1 MKERNFVVSVGDS
14 RESKKWKCATYTW
27 AEFVRRC
34 TETQRT
40 KETAAQYTSM
50 SKDAQGKIKDVGG
63 FVAGSLKGERRKKE
77 NVISRSMLT
86 LDLDFVGI
94 PAAELWD
101 EIDTS
106 LKYTA
111 LVYSSHSHT
120 PEKPRLRLIIPTSR
134 DMVPE
139 EYEPIARKIAG
150 EIGINQFDDT
160 TYEAAR
166 LMYWPSTSSD
176 AEFYSN
182 HKDDGKLLD
191 PDEILS
197 QYDDWR
203 DVTSW
208 PRSIRQGDAVAR
220 REIKKVGDPREKYDG
235 DSKIIGAFCRAY
247 TIEDAIDTF
256 LADVYDPGANGR
268 YSYKLGESTN
278 GVVCYD
284 GLFAYSHHGTDPAGG
299 KLCNAFDLVRIH
311 KYGNLDAGSKA
322 DDVTRLPSYKAMRE
336 FAAADSR
343 VKVALLHSATDDF
356 AEVELPENY
365 SDEWKARL
373 EFGKKDELRPTVLNF
388 RLILEN
394 DPALCGRFWVN
405 ELSQYIEAEQ
415 LPWRKHLGQWV
426 DADDANL
433 RGYLE
438 EHYQL
443 SGKEKLADAF
453 TIVALKNKRHPVRTY
468 LEGLQ
473 WDGRARL
480 DKVIISLLG
489 AEDTPLNRAMTRKHF
504 VAAVARIYKPGIK
517 YDNCLT
523 LTGAE
528 ETGKSSLFRIMGGPW
543 FDDSITTTEGKEGR
557 ESLRGKWI
565 IELAELSSIKRSE
578 VAAVKNFLS
587 NQVDS
592 YRAAYDRR
600 VAQYPRQCVFCGTT
614 NEDKFLKGD
623 TGNRRFWVIA
633 VDPELCAGE
642 PLANRLERLELWRDQ
657 LWAEAVHYYK
667 AGEKLYLDKE
677 QAEALRSTQ
686 EEFSDESDDPTK
698 PLLREFLYMKL
709 PTDWRVWDRQR
720 RRAYINA
727 ADPLDA
733 VGTEPR
739 ERFCI
744 AEFLWE
750 RMGIDQGDKEYKY
763 RARKISKLMTDFP
776 DWQPISSTRHAEKMY
791 GIQRGYRRA
800 IRDDTTEEK
809 I

>member
-1 MKERNFVVSVGDS
+1 M
-14 RESKKWKCATYTW
+14 
-27 AEFVRRC
+27 
-34 TETQRT
+34 
-40 KETAAQYTSM
+40 
-50 SKDAQGKIKDVGG
+50 
-63 FVAGSLKGERRKKE
+63 
-77 NVISRSMLT
+77 
-86 LDLDFVGI
+86 
-94 PAAELWD
+94 
-101 EIDTS
+101 
-106 LKYTA
+106 
-111 LVYSSHSHT
+111 
-120 PEKPRLRLIIPTSR
+120 
-134 DMVPE
+134 
-139 EYEPIARKIAG
+139 
-150 EIGINQFDDT
+150 
-160 TYEAAR
+160 
-166 LMYWPSTSSD
+166 
-176 AEFYSN
+176 
-182 HKDDGKLLD
+182 
-191 PDEILS
+191 
-197 QYDDWR
+197 
-203 DVTSW
+203 
-208 PRSIRQGDAVAR
+208 
-220 REIKKVGDPREKYDG
+220 EIKKAGDPREKFEGDG
-235 DSKIIGAFCRAY
+235 KIIGAFCRAY
-247 TIEDAIDTF
+247 SIEDVIKTF
-256 LADVYDPGANGR
+256 LDDVYKPGTKGR

-284 GLFAYSHHGTDPAGG
+284 GLFAYSHHCTDPAGG

-311 KYGNLDAGSKA
+311 KYGSLDIGSKA
-322 DDVTRLPSYKAMRE
+322 DDVTRLPSYKDMGCGKRIE
-336 FAAADSR
+336 ITVADGR
-343 VKVALLHSATDDF
+343 VKVALLQSAGEDFTEVDLTD
-356 AEVELPENY
+356 AQQ
-365 SDEWKARL
+365 WKTGL
-373 EFGKKDELRPTVLNF
+373 EFGKKNELKPTVLNF

-394 DPALCGRFWVN
+394 DPQLRGRFWVN
-405 ELSQYIEAEQ
+405 ELSQYIEAGQ
-415 LPWRKHLGQWV
+415 LPWRKQPGQWV

-443 SGKEKLADAF
+443 SGKDKLADAF
-453 TIVALKNKRHPVRTY
+453 TIVAPKNKQHPVRDY
-468 LEGLQ
+468 LQALQ

-480 DKVIISLLG
+480 DKVINSLLG
-489 AEDTPLNRAMTRKHF
+489 AKDTPLNRAITRKHF
-504 VAAVARIYKPGIK
+504 VAAVARIYEPGIK
-517 YDNCLT
+517 YDTCLT
-523 LTGAE
+523 LTGPE

-543 FDDSITTTEGKEGR
+543 FDDSITTIEGKEGR

-565 IELAELSSIKRSE
+565 IELAELNSIKRSE

-587 NQVDS
+587 NQADS

-600 VAQYPRQCVFCGTT
+600 VTPYPRQCVFCGTT

-733 VGTEPR
+733 AGTEPR

-800 IRDDTTEEK
+800 SRDDTTEEK